1 MNLAYFLMQMRKPL
15 TTYFALCLFFCS
27 LLCAKAQHI
36 FPTQQT
42 DYLLLENMQII
53 ADSTHSLRIEQVASA
68 DFAEKF
74 EKTPLHTIN
83 FGFSKSSYW
92 AKIVLSSEQAQEMWL
107 EYGSNN
113 TNKVSLY
120 RFDSLSNKWVETR
133 IGTDLPRSERQVATA
148 AMLFPVYLSAQPQT
162 FYLKIMPVIPFN
174 IPVVLWKPSKFVEVH
189 THITL
194 FLGIFWGIMAIM
206 CIYNLSMYLLVGEK
220 SFLLY
225 TLSIFLEILSH
236 LTISGYMNVYF
247 LSGVEAQ
254 GRGIL
259 NMLVFP
265 LAGLAKFFFILY
277 FLRVRLLSLFYFRL
291 LLFSFSFKLILIVLA
306 LLNSIAYFS
315 ILLFIFSFVLSLLY
329 VFLGFALLKK
339 LPKTALF
346 FMLSA
351 LVHFLGIIFFI
362 VRSSGL
368 ITADYIDYQYM
379 NHISGSLAYGIEIV
393 LISIA
398 LSNRVNLM
406 KAELVQKEFEKKL
419 IFKEQELKLKYEKDR
434 ISKDLHDNIGSQ
446 LTLLSKN
453 LDRLKQQPEGGKIEN
468 LSEMTQNIM
477 QDLRSMIWVINK
489 EEITGEE
496 LEEKITNLLW
506 KTVGQLEGVF
516 YEVKVDFQKE
526 ISLTASQSLNLFR
539 ITQEALQ
546 NAIKYSKAQNIEIQI
561 YSDTNGQLLLKII
574 DDGIGFDLPQAQH
587 KKGHYGLK
595 NMERRAEEI
604 GGIFKVETEKGKGT
618 KIEIRLPI
626 QNLLHLQSI

>member
-1 MNLAYFLMQMRKPL
+1 
-15 TTYFALCLFFCS
+15 
-27 LLCAKAQHI
+27 
-36 FPTQQT
+36 
-42 DYLLLENMQII
+42 MQII

-92 AKIVLSSEQAQEMWL
+92 AKIVLSSEIAQEIWL
-107 EYGSNN
+107 EYASNN

-120 RFDSLSNKWVETR
+120 RFDSLSHHWVETP
-133 IGTDLPRSERQVATA
+133 IGTDLQRSERQIATA
-148 AMLFPVYLSAQPQT
+148 AILFPLYLSAQPQT

-206 CIYNLSMYLLVGEK
+206 CVYNLSMYLLVREK

-225 TLSIFLEILSH
+225 TLAIFLEALGH

-247 LSGVEAQ
+247 LSDLGMQSRNIV
-254 GRGIL
+254 
-259 NMLVFP
+259 NMLIFP
-265 LAGLAKFFFILY
+265 LSGLAKLFFILY
-277 FLRVRLLSLFYFRL
+277 FLRVRVLSPFYFKL
-291 LLFSFSFKLILIVLA
+291 LLFSISFKLILVVLA
-306 LLNSIAYFS
+306 LLNMTAYFS
-315 ILLFIFSFVLSLLY
+315 ILLFILSAVSSILY

-351 LVHFLGIIFFI
+351 LTHLLGIIFFI
-362 VRSSGL
+362 IQSSGA
-368 ITADYIDYQYM
+368 ITTDYIDYQYM
-379 NHISGSLAYGIEIV
+379 NHISGSLAYGVEII
-393 LISIA
+393 LISVA

-468 LSEMTQNIM
+468 LSEMTLNIM

-489 EEITGEE
+489 EEVSLRD
-496 LEEKITNLLW
+496 LEDKVTNLLW
-506 KTVGQLEGVF
+506 KTLGQIEGIF
-516 YEVKVDFQKE
+516 YEVKTDLQQE
-526 ISLTASQSLNLFR
+526 INLTATQALNLFR

-546 NAIKYSKAQNIEIQI
+546 NAIKYSKAQNIEIHI
-561 YSDTNGQLLLKII
+561 STDENGLLLLKII
-574 DDGIGFDLPQAQH
+574 DDGIGFNLAESQH
-587 KKGHYGLK
+587 KKEHYGLK
-595 NMERRAEEI
+595 NMESRAEEI
-604 GGIFKVETEKGKGT
+604 GGVFKVETETGKGT
-618 KIEIRLPI
+618 RIEIRLST
-626 QNLLHLQSI
+626 QNLL